1 MSSLALRAMR
11 SCGLFALTRALS
23 SNMARILMYHN
34 FAGPG
39 VEDSNA
45 LNVEGIQTQFE
56 YLRRHFNVVPLRRI
70 TEQLA
75 ADRTLDPRMV
85 ALTID
90 DGRRNCYEFLFPL
103 LKEFELPATFFVVSS
118 FIRGEDWIWTDK
130 VLWLSEQSK
139 PTVELKLSSLDD
151 VFWELNELRP
161 DRRNAR
167 IEAMARDANLFIPS
181 KPPAKYSP
189 CSWNELRE
197 MSQSGL
203 VEIGSHTATHPTLAS
218 ITDQESWDEL
228 IRSKA
233 QIEEGTGREVRSFC
247 FPNGTPGDFRLSQIR
262 QVAEAGYSCAVTA
275 QFGMVARGGDRHQLP
290 RIGMTRKVT
299 QAEIA
304 KYVDGFAYFRQ
315 RMRPAVRQE

>member
-1 MSSLALRAMR
+1 MSKLALRAMR

-39 VEDSNA
+39 IPDPNA
-45 LNVEGIQTQFE
+45 LNVEGVRAQFE
-56 YLRRHFNVVPLRRI
+56 HLRRHFTVVPLHRI

-75 ADRTLDPRMV
+75 ADRALDPGMV

-130 VLWLSEQSK
+130 VLWLSEQPK
-139 PTVELKLSSLDD
+139 PPVELKSDNLDD
-151 VFWELNELRP
+151 VFRNLNRLRP
-161 DRRNAR
+161 DERNAR
-167 IEAMARDANLFIPS
+167 IGGMATAANLSIPS
-181 KPPAKYSP
+181 LPPAKYSP

-203 VEIGSHTATHPTLAS
+203 VEIGSHSATHPILAS
-218 ITDQESWDEL
+218 ISDQESWDEL

-233 QIEEGTGREVRSFC
+233 RIEEATGRVVRSFC
-247 FPNGTPGDFRLSQIR
+247 FPNGMPGDFRPSQIR
-262 QVAEAGYSCAVTA
+262 QVAEAEYSCAVTA
-275 QFGMVARGGDRHQLP
+275 QFGMVARGGDRYQLP
-290 RIGMTRKVT
+290 RIGMTRKVRA
-299 QAEIA
+299 AEIA
-304 KYVDGFAYFRQ
+304 KYVDGFAYFQQ
-315 RMRPAVRQE
+315 RIAPAVQQE